1 MQKKITSIIIALIF
15 SLSIT
20 GVSLAAKCK
29 GTVESVDNG
38 KIVIVIDGKCKF
50 KPGDKITIKTKKVI
64 MEGC

>member
-38 KIVIVIDGKCKF
+38 KIVIVIDGKCKL
-50 KPGDKITIKTKKVI
+50 KGGESVTIKTKRKVI
-64 MEGC
+64 EGC